1 VPPRRQLRLALVAEE
16 AAGAQVLKALP
27 AAPEAPEIAAVV
39 TTTESDGRRHPQ
51 VAAAAAKLGLD
62 VRPASELGTSSF
74 AELIRN
80 LDVDVLLNI
89 HSLVV
94 LGPDIVRAPRIGSF
108 NLHPGPL
115 PKFAGLNAPSWAI
128 YEGQTAHAVTVHW
141 MDAGIDTGAIAYDAS
156 FAIEDSDTG
165 LSLTAKCVRHGV
177 PLVLRLLA
185 DATRDPHSI
194 PAVAQDL
201 KSRRYFGREVPNAGN
216 VVWSA
221 RAHEVVRLIRAADYS
236 PFDSPWGIPRARL
249 GNQPVG
255 IAKASLTGESTQE
268 LPGTVGQALPRGAI
282 AVAAADEW
290 VAVRR
295 MWRNG
300 HYIGHPREICAPG
313 DRLGDGRLE
322 G

>member
-1 VPPRRQLRLALVAEE
+1 
-16 AAGAQVLKALP
+16 
-27 AAPEAPEIAAVV
+27 
-39 TTTESDGRRHPQ
+39 
-51 VAAAAAKLGLD
+51 LGLD

-74 AELIRN
+74 AELIRD
-80 LDVDVLLNI
+80 LDVDLLLNI

-94 LGPDIVRAPRIGSF
+94 FGPDVVRVPRIGSF

-128 YEGQTAHAVTVHW
+128 YEGQTAHGVTLHW
-141 MDAGIDTGAIAYDAS
+141 MDAGIDTGAIAYEAS

-185 DATRDPHSI
+185 DATRDPRSV
-194 PAVAQDL
+194 PAAAQDL
-201 KSRRYFGREVPNAGN
+201 KGRRYFGRDVPNAGN
-216 VVWSA
+216 VVWSVGA
-221 RAHEVVRLIRAADYS
+221 DEVVRFIRAADYS

-249 GNQPVG
+249 GDHPVG
-255 IAKASLTGESTQE
+255 IAKASLTGESTHE
-268 LPGTVGQALPRGAI
+268 PPGMVGQALPRGAI
-282 AVAAADEW
+282 SVAAADEW

-295 MWRNG
+295 MWHDG
-300 HYIGHPREICAPG
+300 HYVGPHEICAPG
-313 DRLGDGRLE
+313 DRLGDGGFE

>member
-1 VPPRRQLRLALVAEE
+1 MTRHHRLRVALVAEE
-16 AAGAQVLKALP
+16 AAGAQVLTALH
-27 AAPEAPEIAAVV
+27 AAPEAPEITAVV
-39 TTTESDGRRHPQ
+39 TTTESEGRRRPQ
-51 VAAAAAKLGLD
+51 VAATAAKLGLG

-74 AELIRN
+74 AELIGD
-80 LDVDVLLNI
+80 LDVDLLLNI

-94 LGPDIVRAPRIGSF
+94 LDPDVVRAPRIGSF

-128 YEGQTAHAVTVHW
+128 YEGQTAHGVTLHW

-177 PLVLRLLA
+177 PLVLRLVA
-185 DATRDPHSI
+185 DATRDPHSV
-194 PAVAQDL
+194 PAAAQDL
-201 KSRRYFGREVPNAGN
+201 KGRRYFGRQVPNAGT
-216 VVWSA
+216 VIWSV
-221 RAHEVVRLIRAADYS
+221 RADEVVRLIRAADYS

-249 GNQPVG
+249 GDQSVG
-255 IAKASLTGESTQE
+255 IAKASLTGEPTHE
-268 LPGTVGQALPRGAI
+268 PPGTVGQALPSGAI
-282 AVAAADEW
+282 AVAAVDEW

-295 MWRNG
+295 MWHNG
-300 HYIGHPREICAPG
+300 RYIVPCEICAPG
-313 DRLGDGRLE
+313 DRLSNGAFE

>member
-1 VPPRRQLRLALVAEE
+1 VSRHRQLRVALVAEE
-16 AAGAQVLKALP
+16 AAGAQVLKAVH
-27 AAPEAPEIAAVV
+27 AAPEAPEVAAVV
-39 TTTESDGRRHPQ
+39 TTTETVGRRRPQ

-62 VRPASELGTSSF
+62 VRSASELGTSSF

-80 LDVDVLLNI
+80 LDVDLLLNI

-94 LGPDIVRAPRIGSF
+94 LGSDVVHAARIGSF

-115 PKFAGLNAPSWAI
+115 PRFAGLNAPSWAI
-128 YEGQTAHAVTVHW
+128 YEGQAAHAVTLHW
-141 MDAGIDTGAIAYDAS
+141 MDAGIDTGAIAYHAS

-165 LSLTAKCVRHGV
+165 LSLTAKCVRHGL
-177 PLVLRLLA
+177 PLVLRLVA

-201 KSRRYFGREVPNAGN
+201 KRRRYFGREVPNAGK
-216 VVWSA
+216 VLWSV
-221 RAHEVVRLIRAADYS
+221 RADEVVRLIRAADYS

-249 GNQPVG
+249 GDQPVG
-255 IAKASLTGESTQE
+255 IAKASLTGESTRE
-268 LPGTVGQALPRGAI
+268 LPGTVGQALPSGAI

-295 MWRNG
+295 MWHNG
-300 HYIGHPREICAPG
+300 RYIGPREICAPG
-313 DRLGDGRLE
+313 DRLGDGEFER
-322 G
+322 

>member
-1 VPPRRQLRLALVAEE
+1 VAEE
-16 AAGAQVLKALP
+16 AAGAQVLKALH
-27 AAPEAPEIAAVV
+27 AAPEAPEIAAVF
-39 TTTESDGRRHPQ
+39 TTTESDGRQRPQ
-51 VAAAAAKLGLD
+51 VAAAAANLGLD
-62 VRPASELGTSSF
+62 VRPTSELRTSPF
-74 AELIRN
+74 AELIGD
-80 LDVDVLLNI
+80 LDVDLLLNV

-94 LGPDIVRAPRIGSF
+94 LGPDVVRAPRIGSF

-115 PKFAGLNAPSWAI
+115 PMFAGLNAPSWAI
-128 YEGQTAHAVTVHW
+128 YEGRTTHGATLHW

-177 PLVLRLLA
+177 PLVLRLVA
-185 DATRDPHSI
+185 DATRDPNSV
-194 PAVAQDL
+194 PAAAQDL

-216 VVWSA
+216 VAWSA
-221 RAHEVVRLIRAADYS
+221 RADEVVRFIRAADYS

-255 IAKASLTGESTQE
+255 IAKASLTGEPTHE
-268 LPGTVGQALPRGAI
+268 VPGMVGKALPTGAI
-282 AVAAADEW
+282 AIAAADEW

-295 MWRNG
+295 MWHNG
-300 HYIGHPREICAPG
+300 GYVVPSDVCAPG
-313 DRLGDGRLE
+313 DRLGDGGFE

>member
-1 VPPRRQLRLALVAEE
+1 
-16 AAGAQVLKALP
+16 
-27 AAPEAPEIAAVV
+27 
-39 TTTESDGRRHPQ
+39 
-51 VAAAAAKLGLD
+51 LGLD
-62 VRPASELGTSSF
+62 VRPVAELGTSSF
-74 AELIRN
+74 AELIRD
-80 LDVDVLLNI
+80 LDVDLLLNI

-94 LGPDIVRAPRIGSF
+94 LGPDVVRAPRIGSF

-128 YEGQTAHAVTVHW
+128 YEGQTAHGVTLHW

-165 LSLTAKCVRHGV
+165 VSLMAKCVRHGV
-177 PLVLRLLA
+177 PLVLRLVA
-185 DATRDPHSI
+185 DATRNPHSI

-201 KSRRYFGREVPNAGN
+201 TSRRYFGREAPNAGK
-216 VVWSA
+216 VVWSL
-221 RAHEVVRLIRAADYS
+221 RADEVVRLIRAADYS

-255 IAKASLTGESTQE
+255 IAKASLTGEPTHE
-268 LPGTVGQALPRGAI
+268 LPGTVGHPLPSGAI

-295 MWRNG
+295 MWHNG
-300 HYIGHPREICAPG
+300 RYVVPGEVCGPG
-313 DRLGDGRLE
+313 DRFGDGGFE

>member
-16 AAGAQVLKALP
+16 AAGAQVLKALA

-185 DATRDPHSI
+185 DATRDPQSI
-194 PAVAQDL
+194 PALAQTL
-201 KSRRYFGREVPNAGN
+201 KGRRYFGREVPNAGK
-216 VVWSA
+216 VLWRV
-221 RAHEVVRLIRAADYS
+221 RADEVVRFIRAADYS
-236 PFDSPWGIPRARL
+236 PFDSPWGIPQARL
-249 GNQPVG
+249 GNRPVG
-255 IAKASLTGESTQE
+255 IAKASLTGEPTQE
-268 LPGTVGQALPRGAI
+268 PPGTVGQALASAAI
-282 AVAAADEW
+282 TVAAADEW

-295 MWRNG
+295 MWHDGR
-300 HYIGHPREICAPG
+300 YIGPSEICAPG
-313 DRLGDGRLE
+313 DRLGDGF
-322 G
+322 